1 MRRVIRLASSFLF
14 VSLLLIISA
23 PVAAPAAGSA
33 ALRAIATIRYTEHGV
48 PHILADNFTGLG
60 YGYGYAVARDNI
72 CLLANSYTTVR
83 AQRSRFFGPG
93 GAGDDTVTAATRNLT
108 SDLYFQQINDSG
120 VVPRLAARS
129 APLGPLPEA
138 RDLVA
143 GYVRGYNRFLAET
156 GRNRISDPTCRGG
169 EWVGPITELDVYRL
183 LYAMATYAGQGT
195 MVDGI
200 VNAQPATAPPAA
212 TALPAVSTSAP
223 PAATAATAARVVAG
237 LAATRDP
244 GTSGDGIAPG
254 SNGVAVGADGVARGR
269 SVLLGNPH
277 FVWRGVNRFWQS
289 HLTVPGKLNA
299 AGAGLLGT
307 PFLSIGHNA
316 TMAWTHTWASP
327 VTFGLYE
334 VRLVPG
340 EPTAYLVDGV
350 REEMTRRTVRVAV
363 KQPDGTLGE
372 VSRTLYA
379 TRYGPMVATAAG
391 LPLPWTGTTG
401 YAVRDAN
408 ATNLR
413 VLNTSL
419 RLAQARNTGDV
430 VQALSRTQGLPLFNT
445 LAVDDQGNALHADI
459 QVVPHVTDELAR
471 RCGTPLSQFLFPQ
484 SGLSI
489 LDGSASTCAWGTDAD
504 AVEPGLLGP
513 ERLPRLHRRDYVV
526 NSNQSLWLSN
536 PHSPV
541 TGYPRIVGDVATERT
556 PRTREAVIS
565 VEEGLS
571 RGGFTRES
579 MQRMLFANRSRVA
592 ELAADDTARMCAAFP
607 DGLAPSTGGP
617 VDVRTACQALADWD
631 HTYSLDS
638 RGSLLFERFVMKLV
652 PSAPVPASLPWKVP
666 FDPANPLTTPNTL
679 DTDRA
684 DVRLAFGNAAAEL
697 RAANIPLDAPLGD
710 HQGVTRNGARIPL
723 PGGAWQ
729 LGVLNVIH
737 PVWDPARGNVE
748 VSTGSTYL
756 QVVAFGASRC
766 PDVATL
772 LASSQ
777 SADPTSP
784 YHADQTRM
792 FSAGQWATGRFCEAD
807 IRASPALRVVH
818 LR

>member
-1 MRRVIRLASSFLF
+1 MYYASFASIPRWKANYMRRSVRLVLSSLT
-14 VSLLLIISA
+14 VSSLLIGHA
-23 PVAAPAAGSA
+23 PAVAAAGHSDA
-33 ALRAIATIRYTEHGV
+33 GRPTATIRYTEHGV

-72 CLLANSYTTVR
+72 CVLANSYTTVR
-83 AQRSRFFGPG
+83 AQRSRFFGPD
-93 GAGDDTVTAATRNLT
+93 GAGDDTVTAATSNLT

-120 VVPRLAARS
+120 LVERLAAQR

-138 RDLVA
+138 RELVA
-143 GYVRGYNRFLAET
+143 GYVRGYNRYLAET
-156 GRNRISDPTCRGG
+156 GRTGITDPTCRGG
-169 EWVGPITELDVYRL
+169 AWVSPITEQDVYRL

-200 VNAQPATAPPAA
+200 VNARPATA
-212 TALPAVSTSAP
+212 SAP
-223 PAATAATAARVVAG
+223 LAATAATAAQLTAG
-237 LAATRDP
+237 LAASRGP
-244 GTSGDGIAPG
+244 AAPG
-254 SNGVAVGADGVARGR
+254 SNGIAIGAQGVARGK
-269 SVLLGNPH
+269 SVLLANPH

-334 VRLVPG
+334 VQLVPG
-340 EPTAYLVDGV
+340 EPTAYLVDGQ
-350 REEMTRRTVRVAV
+350 REEMTSRTVRVVV
-363 KQPDGTLGE
+363 KQPDGTLGQ
-372 VSRTLYA
+372 VTRTLYS

-391 LPLPWTGTTG
+391 LPLPWTPTSG

-408 ATNLR
+408 ASNLR

-419 RLAQARNTGDV
+419 RLAQAASTGEV

-445 LAVDDQGNALHADI
+445 LAVDNRGNALHADI

-489 LDGSASTCAWGTDAD
+489 LNGSAAECAWGTDPD

-513 ERLPRLHRRDYVV
+513 DRLPRLHRRDYVV

-536 PHSPV
+536 PHAPV

-556 PRTREAVIS
+556 PRTREAILS

-571 RGGFTRES
+571 QGGFTRES

-592 ELAADDTARMCAAFP
+592 VLAARDTARMCAAFP
-607 DGLAPSTGGP
+607 DGLAPSAGGP
-617 VDVRTACQALADWD
+617 VDVSGACRALAAWD
-631 HTYSLDS
+631 HSYSLDS
-638 RGSLLFERFVMKLV
+638 RGSLLFERFVMKLA
-652 PSAPVPASLPWKVP
+652 SGAPVPTTLPWKVP

-679 DTDRA
+679 DIDRA
-684 DVRLAFGNAAAEL
+684 DVQLAFGNAAAEL
-697 RAANIPLDAPLGD
+697 RAANIALDARLGD
-710 HQGVTRNGARIPL
+710 YQRVTRAGEQIPL

-729 LGVLNVIH
+729 LGILNVIH

-748 VSTGSTYL
+748 VSTGTAYL

-784 YHADQTRM
+784 HHADQTRM
-792 FSAGQWATGRFCEAD
+792 FSAGRWAAGRFCEAD
-807 IRASPALRVVH
+807 IRASPQLRVVR

>member
-1 MRRVIRLASSFLF
+1 MRRTVRLLLGSLTVS
-14 VSLLLIISA
+14 SLLIGH
-23 PVAAPAAGSA
+23 APAVSA
-33 ALRAIATIRYTEHGV
+33 TGHSPAKRPIVTIRYTEHGV

-72 CLLANSYTTVR
+72 CVLANSYTTVR

-93 GAGDDTVTAATRNLT
+93 GAGDDTVTAATSNLT

-120 VVPRLAARS
+120 VVERLVARPAPR
-129 APLGPLPEA
+129 GPLPEA
-138 RDLVA
+138 RELVA
-143 GYVRGYNRFLAET
+143 GYVRGYNRYLAET
-156 GRNRISDPTCRGG
+156 GRHGITDPTCRGG
-169 EWVGPITELDVYRL
+169 AWVSPITERDVYRL

-200 VNAQPATAPPAA
+200 VNAQPATASAPLAA
-212 TALPAVSTSAP
+212 TE
-223 PAATAATAARVVAG
+223 ATAARLTEG
-237 LAATRDP
+237 LAASR
-244 GTSGDGIAPG
+244 GEAAPG
-254 SNGVAVGADGVARGR
+254 SNGIAIGAEGVARGGGK
-269 SVLLGNPH
+269 SVLLANPH

-299 AGAGLLGT
+299 AGAGLLGV

-334 VRLVPG
+334 VQLVPG
-340 EPTAYLVDGV
+340 EPTAYLVDGK
-350 REEMTRRTVRVAV
+350 REEMTRQTVRVVV

-372 VSRTLYA
+372 VTRTLYR
-379 TRYGPMVATAAG
+379 TRYGPMVASAAG
-391 LPLPWTGTTG
+391 LPLPWTGTSG

-408 ATNLR
+408 ASNLR

-419 RLAQARNTGDV
+419 RLAQAASTGEV

-445 LAVDDQGNALHADI
+445 LAVDDRGDALHADI
-459 QVVPHVTDELAR
+459 QVVPHVTDELAG

-489 LDGSASTCAWGTDAD
+489 LNGSDSSCAWGADSD
-504 AVEPGLLGP
+504 AVEPGLFGP
-513 ERLPRLHRRDYVV
+513 SRLPRLHRRDYVV

-536 PHSPV
+536 PHAPV
-541 TGYPRIVGDVATERT
+541 TGYPRIVGDVGTERT
-556 PRTREAVIS
+556 PRTREAILS
-565 VEEGLS
+565 VEEGLR

-579 MQRMLFANRSRVA
+579 IQRMLFADRSRVA
-592 ELAADDTARMCAAFP
+592 VLAAQDTARMCAAFP
-607 DGLAPSTGGP
+607 DGMAPSSGGP
-617 VDVRTACQALADWD
+617 VDVSSACRALARWD
-631 HTYSLDS
+631 HSYTLDS
-638 RGSLLFERFVMKLV
+638 RGSLLFERFVMKLA

-679 DTDRA
+679 DIDRA
-684 DVRLAFGNAAAEL
+684 DVQLAFGNAAAEL
-697 RAANIPLDAPLGD
+697 RAANIPLDARLGD
-710 HQGVTRNGARIPL
+710 YQRVTRAGEQIPL
-723 PGGAWQ
+723 HGAAWQ
-729 LGVLNVIH
+729 MGILNVIH

-748 VSTGSTYL
+748 VGTGTAYL
-756 QVVAFGASRC
+756 QAVAFGKGRC

-784 YHADQTRM
+784 YHADQTKL
-792 FSAGQWATGRFCEAD
+792 FSAGRWVPGRFCEAD
-807 IRASPALRVVH
+807 IKASPHLRVVH